1 MKQIVKHAV
10 AWSVTAFITL
20 LVLVLTIYRFGP
32 ELEAMVFP
40 LFKDVKGSYVDS
52 NREHTDLIVTGIKA
66 RNCLLVA
73 TYATVRVDGNWL
85 PGQAKM
91 MNQDG
96 SELTVENQRIA
107 TGAPFVRLVG
117 VKPGGTAVRL
127 VLESYCHPL
136 WLSRQQ
142 LPEFTA
148 K

>member
-1 MKQIVKHAV
+1 MKYVAKHALI
-10 AWSVTAFITL
+10 WSITAFFA
-20 LVLVLTIYRFGP
+20 LVAMILTTYQVGP
-32 ELEAMVFP
+32 TVEAKLFP
-40 LFKDVKGSYVDS
+40 LFTDVKGSYLESDV
-52 NREHTDLIVTGIKA
+52 EHTDLIITGIKS

-73 TYATVRVDGNWL
+73 THVTVRIDGHWL
-85 PGQAKM
+85 PGKAKM

-96 SELTVENQRIA
+96 SLLTPENQRIA

-136 WLSRQQ
+136 WLSQQQ